1 MATQAGPICSN
12 AVCRSG
18 IWLVRSE
25 AFITMGC
32 LCHMAILIDG
42 FVYEISTGGQGSLS
56 LAGDLNWQ
64 VHASETYQSSGYS
77 GWVRVFGH
85 PKCMRT
91 RQELKQYA
99 ESLAGTPYDPMLE
112 NCQHFC
118 KKMIAYATRDM
129 CSHFNSIEMT
139 FTPERAYSGWRL

>member
-1 MATQAGPICSN
+1 MVFDIQDILVLARWPRKLAQFAQTLYADHE
-12 AVCRSG
+12 SG
-18 IWLVRSE
+18 IWLVRSD

-56 LAGDLNWQ
+56 LAGDLKWQ
-64 VHASETYQSSGYS
+64 VHASETYQSSGYG
-77 GWVRVFGH
+77 GWVRVFGN

-99 ESLAGTPYDPMLE
+99 ESLAGTRYDIMLE

-118 KKMIAYATRDM
+118 KKMIQHAW
-129 CSHFNSIEMT
+129 CF
-139 FTPERAYSGWRL
+139 L